1 MVPPVA
7 DKVKHLQEFY
17 QRLEQPGW
25 NLKGCKYHIINL
37 LFAWILNIE
46 LFARSDPKNNYFH
59 YFRR

>member
-25 NLKGCKYHIINL
+25 NLKGCKYITD
-37 LFAWILNIE
+37 A
-46 LFARSDPKNNYFH
+46 YV
-59 YFRR
+59 